1 MLNLVANWKNP
12 VQSTELCLFGI
23 NFNEIG
29 IFFFFGWGMVGKN
42 FGIMAEVLFLNLNG
56 DETNKLTQHTRFIR
70 LQLNGR
76 LVSVSNDHPQVPLQ

>member
-1 MLNLVANWKNP
+1 
-12 VQSTELCLFGI
+12 
-23 NFNEIG
+23 
-29 IFFFFGWGMVGKN
+29 MVGKN

-70 LQLNGR
+70 LKLNGR